1 MRTSNAVDFWRGL
14 ALIMIFIDHVPGSVF
29 AGFTL
34 QNVAI
39 CDAAELF
46 VFLAGCSLS
55 VATGGPRQP
64 DPPSRVVFRL
74 LSRAIEL
81 YRAQLVLTLLALAL
95 LAMAALLL
103 SNPLYVEWNNA
114 GSIFYDPMRGLVGVV
129 LLTHQLHFVD
139 ILPLYIVLLLFA
151 VPMFL
156 LGRLHLP
163 SALVVSGG
171 IYLWA
176 IVWRANLPSWPN
188 EGGWFFNP
196 LSWQFVLM
204 LGFACGEL
212 NQAGDRLQRAT
223 EILAPPSAVAV
234 ILLAAVS
241 LARMSPDPILV
252 PEPRLLFLFD
262 KTYVSPVRILNL
274 LALVLAFAHVH
285 SWLLKPRLGPVDRW
299 LCSMGRNSLAVFGI
313 GCLLSLFGQFAH
325 FLSDGSVWIDT
336 LVLGF
341 GLLGM
346 NFTCWFVEWRERSG
360 TSRGSSQQAAAS
372 QP

>member
-1 MRTSNAVDFWRGL
+1 MRRSNAVDFWRGL
-14 ALIMIFIDHVPGSVF
+14 ALIMIFIDHVPGNVF

-81 YRAQLVLTLLALAL
+81 YHAQLVLTLLVLAL
-95 LAMAALLL
+95 LALAALVLT
-103 SNPLYVEWNNA
+103 NPLYVEWNNA
-114 GSIFYDPMRGLVGVV
+114 GTIFYDPMRGLVGVV
-129 LLTHQLHFVD
+129 LLSHQLHFVD
-139 ILPLYIVLLLFA
+139 ILPLYIVLLLIA

-156 LGRLHLP
+156 IARLHL
-163 SALVVSGG
+163 STALVLSVG

-188 EGGWFFNP
+188 EGGWYFNP
-196 LSWQFVLM
+196 LSWQLVLM

-212 NQAGDRLQRAT
+212 NQAGDRLQRAV
-223 EILAPPSAVAV
+223 EMLGPPSALVVA
-234 ILLAAVS
+234 LLAAVS

-262 KTYVSPVRILNL
+262 KTFVTPVRILNL
-274 LALVLAFAHVH
+274 LALVAAFAPVH
-285 SWLLKPRLGPVDRW
+285 SWLLKERLGPVDSL
-299 LCSMGRNSLAVFGI
+299 LCAMGRNSLAVFGI
-313 GCLLSLFGQFAH
+313 GCLLSLVGQFAH

-341 GLLGM
+341 GILGM
-346 NFTCWFVEWRERSG
+346 GFTCWFVEWRERSG
-360 TSRGSSQQAAAS
+360 TSRRASQHAAAV
-372 QP
+372 